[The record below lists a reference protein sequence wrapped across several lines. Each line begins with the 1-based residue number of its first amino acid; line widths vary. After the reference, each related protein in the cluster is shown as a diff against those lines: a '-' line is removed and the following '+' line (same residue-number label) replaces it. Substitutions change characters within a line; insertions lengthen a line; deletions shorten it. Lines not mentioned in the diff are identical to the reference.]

1 MDDTRSWPIGLRRL
15 AEVIGPAAAVRLAE
29 AFGGEEDW
37 YIPKTATVDHPFVAV
52 IGLDRMEALSAAMGG
67 TTIEIPRG
75 VFRDLKK
82 ARILQATGTSREI
95 ARGVGA
101 TQRYVRMVRNSL
113 SDDSQPGLFDPPN
126 EGD

>member
-15 AEVIGPAAAVRLAE
+15 AEVVGPAAAVKLAE

-37 YIPKTATVDHPFVAV
+37 YIPKTATVDHPFVGV
-52 IGLDRMEALSAAMGG
+52 IGLDRMEALSTAMGG

-82 ARILQATGTSREI
+82 ARILEATGTNREI

-101 TQRYVRMVRNSL
+101 TQRYVRRIRNSI
-113 SDDSQPGLFDPPN
+113 SDDSQPSLFDAPPKA
-126 EGD
+126 D